1 MNIITKFKSFNFE
14 KTSCVTYN
22 PAAVMTFGATLSG
35 MRPAIRSNVF
45 FVARW
50 VRDLS
55 LISSCHREK
64 VRFSAAFKNNS
75 SHPSVVMLSSLE
87 ESAAKLLL
95 DWREDSGVVRS
106 PLPLRTMSTMI
117 LDLGEEGLLPLA
129 AGCCWPKCKIGTH
142 LKLLDAKSAT

>member
-1 MNIITKFKSFNFE
+1 
-14 KTSCVTYN
+14 
-22 PAAVMTFGATLSG
+22 MTFGATLSG

-45 FVARW
+45 LVARW

-117 LDLGEEGLLPLA
+117 FCLGDGGCWPA
-129 AGCCWPKCKIGTH
+129 VAVCCWPKCKLERKFG
-142 LKLLDAKSAT
+142 LLDAKSAVDRRQAFSRLDR